1 MDEIKAYLDA
11 LRKPQPELSGDS
23 GVDQIK
29 AQERSGLDKAG
40 LYDRA
45 AGSTGQGMLP
55 YVLMA
60 LGIPQPHV
68 SDLSDVKPS
77 TNIEDRRKLTK
88 QDLKSY
94 GLRQLWG
101 SAP

>member
-1 MDEIKAYLDA
+1 
-11 LRKPQPELSGDS
+11 
-23 GVDQIK
+23 
-29 AQERSGLDKAG
+29 
-40 LYDRA
+40 
-45 AGSTGQGMLP
+45 MLP